1 MSAYIAV
8 YYGISI
14 EEAQMVAVSA
24 DPRLL
29 AYVTG
34 EMLEDEIIFQH
45 SPNPVAS
52 ALDEGRRNALHLI
65 QQEATQ

>member
-1 MSAYIAV
+1 
-8 YYGISI
+8 
-14 EEAQMVAVSA
+14 MVAVSA